1 MFRRRRSSMSIN
13 PYMPQR
19 LSSRE
24 DTPPLSPKSRFI
36 LISAQ
41 HDPDPEVPII
51 IITPPTPGTS
61 PRLAPNNWRSTRDR
75 LRPPGSHDPRSNP
88 EIRAWL
94 TRVANDHSSYRI
106 YRRNAV
112 SGPSGPPRPGQS
124 AASRIRAAMRLSSRQ
139 KDTDEFRSENR

>member
-1 MFRRRRSSMSIN
+1 MLRRRRGNMDLD
-13 PYMPQR
+13 PYILQR

-24 DTPPLSPKSRFI
+24 NTPPLSPRSRYVHS
-36 LISAQ
+36 SAQ
-41 HDPDPEVPII
+41 QEPDPEVPII

-61 PRLAPNNWRSTRDR
+61 PRLAPNNWRSTRYR
-75 LRPPGSHDPRSNP
+75 LRPPGNHNPRCNH

-94 TRVANDHSSYRI
+94 TRVANDHSSCRI

-124 AASRIRAAMRLSSRQ
+124 AASRIRGAMRLS
-139 KDTDEFRSENR
+139 RSSEQR